1 MTETR
6 PFTLLYDEF
15 KHGLVSRRVFMQ
27 RALALGMAPSVV
39 QFVLQTVPQASAAPG
54 TLAVAGRPAVGT
66 ENQRR
71 GDGGELKIL
80 QWQAPSQAG
89 AHTAGGTNDVLA
101 ASLVSEPLLNF
112 LPDATLVPTLV
123 REVPSQQN
131 GFLAA
136 DLTSVTYN
144 LLPNVMW
151 SDGEPFTASDVV
163 FTWRW
168 VTDPTNQAIS
178 AFVYEPV
185 AEVRAIDD
193 LTVEVRFKAPNPA
206 WYVPFVGSGWGA
218 IYPEHVLS
226 LGQSAS
232 DAFRTNPIGTGPYVI
247 EAFVPNDRILY
258 VANERY
264 REPNKPSFSRVN
276 LKGGGDA
283 ASAARAVLQTGDF
296 DFAWSLLVEPDVLKQ
311 LEEGGAGRHVTVPG
325 TTVQRIVFNFS
336 DPNREVDGQ
345 RSEWHT
351 PHPFLTDKAVRQAL
365 TLATDRL
372 AMSTQFFDGPPGEPP
387 TANVLAG
394 IPALESSTTTWT
406 FDPEEAR
413 RVLDAAGWLLV
424 DGIREKDGQKLEVV
438 FTAGVNDIMQQIQA
452 LLKFNWERIGVGVEL
467 RRVDPSVFFDPSP
480 GNEQNLL
487 HFYLDLQMYASS
499 PGSPFPVDY
508 LNAWYSD
515 NGANIAQ
522 KENGWTRLN
531 DSRYHNPAYDRLYE
545 AVSVETD
552 TEKAAE
558 LFIAMNDL
566 LVEDFALIP
575 LVQRAAE
582 KYGIANTLRDENVA
596 ASSWEVIYWNIA
608 NWNRQG

>member
-6 PFTLLYDEF
+6 PFGLLFDRF
-15 KHGLVSRRVFMQ
+15 KQGSISRRVFIQ
-27 RALALGMAPSVV
+27 RALALGIAPSVV
-39 QFVLQTVPQASAAPG
+39 QFILQTAPRASAASSSQPVP
-54 TLAVAGRPAVGT
+54 TRPSAGT

-71 GDGGELKIL
+71 GEGGELKIL

-89 AHTAGGTNDVLA
+89 AHTAMGTNDLLA
-101 ASLVSEPLLNF
+101 AAFVSEPLLSF
-112 LPDATLVPTLV
+112 LPDATLTPTLA
-123 REVPSQQN
+123 REVPSLQN
-131 GFLAA
+131 GLLTA

-144 LLPNVMW
+144 LLPDVTW
-151 SDGEPFTASDVV
+151 SDGAPFTARDVV
-163 FTWRW
+163 FTWQW
-168 VTDPTNQAIS
+168 VTDPANQATT

-185 AEVRAIDD
+185 AEVTALDE
-193 LTVEVRFKAPNPA
+193 LTVEIHFKAPNPA
-206 WYVPFVGSGWGA
+206 WFVPFVGSGWGH

-226 LGQSAS
+226 QGKSAS

-247 EAFVPNDRILY
+247 EVFATNDRIAY
-258 VANERY
+258 AANERY
-264 REPNKPSFSRVN
+264 REPSKPFFSRVN

-283 ASAARAVLQTGDF
+283 ASAARAVLETGDF
-296 DFAWSLLVEPDVLKQ
+296 DFAWSLLVEPDVLMQ
-311 LEEGGAGRHVTVPG
+311 LEHDGAGRHVTVPG

-336 DPNREVDGQ
+336 DPNREVNGQ
-345 RSEWHT
+345 RSEWQT

-372 AMSTQFFDGPPGEPP
+372 AISTQFFDGPPGEPP
-387 TANVLAG
+387 AANVLMG
-394 IPALESSTTTWT
+394 IPALESENTTWA
-406 FDPEEAR
+406 FDPDQATQ
-413 RVLDAAGWLLV
+413 VLDAAGWLLV
-424 DGIREKDGQKLEVV
+424 DGVREKNGQKLEVV
-438 FTAGVNDIMQQIQA
+438 FTTGANPLLQKIQA
-452 LLKFNWERIGVGVEL
+452 LAKFNWEQIGFAVEL
-467 RRVDPSVFFDPSP
+467 QRVDPSVFFDPSP
-480 GNEQNLL
+480 GNEQSLS
-487 HFYLDLQMYASS
+487 HFYVDLQMYASA
-499 PGSPFPVDY
+499 PGSPFPLDY

-545 AVSVETD
+545 AVSRETD

-582 KYGIANTLRDENVA
+582 KYGIANTLRDENIA
-596 ASSWEVIYWNIA
+596 ASAWEVIYWNIA
-608 NWNRQG
+608 NWNRKG

>member
-6 PFTLLYDEF
+6 PFGLLYDGF
-15 KHGLVSRRVFMQ
+15 RQGFVSRRAFIQ
-27 RALALGMAPSVV
+27 RALALGMAPAVV
-39 QFVLQTVPQASAAPG
+39 QLVLQNAPGASATSGASAI
-54 TLAVAGRPAVGT
+54 TERPAVGT
-66 ENQRR
+66 ESQQR
-71 GDGGELKIL
+71 GAGGELKIL

-89 AHTAGGTNDVLA
+89 AHTAGGTNDLLA

-112 LPDATLVPTLV
+112 LPDATLTPTLV
-123 REVPSQQN
+123 REVPSHQN
-131 GFLAA
+131 GLLAD

-144 LLPNVMW
+144 LLPDVTW
-151 SDGEPFTASDVV
+151 SDGAPFTAADVV

-168 VTDPTNQAIS
+168 VTDPANQAIS
-178 AFVYEPV
+178 AFVYEPIT
-185 AEVRAIDD
+185 EVRAVDD
-193 LTVEVRFKAPNPA
+193 LTVEVHFKAPNPA
-206 WYVPFVGSGWGA
+206 WYVPFVSSGWGS
-218 IYPEHVLS
+218 IYPEHVLTQ
-226 LGQSAS
+226 GTSAS

-247 EAFVPNDRILY
+247 EVFSPNDRIAY

-264 REPNKPSFSRVN
+264 REPNKPFFSRVN

-296 DFAWSLLVEPDVLKQ
+296 DFAWSLLVEPDL
-311 LEEGGAGRHVTVPG
+311 LERLEASGAGRHVTLPG

-345 RSEWHT
+345 RSEWQT

-372 AMSTQFFDGPPGEPP
+372 SISTQFFDGPPGEPP

-394 IPALESSTTTWT
+394 IPALESSNTTWA

-413 RVLDAAGWLLV
+413 RVLDAAGWLVV
-424 DGIREKDGQKLEVV
+424 DGVREKNGQKLEVV
-438 FTAGVNDIMQQIQA
+438 FTAGANDIMQEIQA

-480 GNEQNLL
+480 GNEQNLG

-531 DSRYHNPAYDRLYE
+531 ESRYNNPAYDRLYE
-545 AVSVETD
+545 AVWQETD

-558 LFIAMNDL
+558 IFIAMNDL
-566 LVEDFALIP
+566 LIEDFALIP
-575 LVQRAAE
+575 VVQRAAE
-582 KYGIANTLRDENVA
+582 KYGISNTLRDENVA
-596 ASSWEVIYWNIA
+596 ASAWEVVYWNIA
-608 NWNRQG
+608 NWNRKD